1 MILRILGEGQLE
13 VSDEALGEL
22 NQLDD
27 ALIEAVEAGDE
38 QAFGSVLATLQSKVR
53 ELGKAVPDDHLGP
66 SELILP
72 GEGATLDEVKAMLH
86 DDGLIPG

>member
-13 VSDEALGEL
+13 VADDAVNEL
-22 NQLDD
+22 NHLDE
-27 ALIEAVEAGDE
+27 ALIEAVEASDE
-38 QAFGSVLATLQSKVR
+38 EAFAAALATLQSRVR
-53 ELGKAVPDDHLGP
+53 ELGKAVPHDHLGP

-72 GEGATLDEVKAMLH
+72 GEGATLDEVRAMLH

>member
-1 MILRILGEGQLE
+1 
-13 VSDEALGEL
+13 
-22 NQLDD
+22 
-27 ALIEAVEAGDE
+27 
-38 QAFGSVLATLQSKVR
+38 VR

-72 GEGATLDEVKAMLH
+72 HEGATLDEVRAMLH